1 MNKNTQKILF
11 AIPIVVGIYL
21 IVRQLTKRRP
31 QNNISPVIDPVLG
44 YNPIGGGGSS
54 SSTRNDSF
62 PLKKGS
68 FGDNVKKLQTA
79 ITAIDANL
87 LRRYGIDSDFGGE
100 TEAAVER
107 LLGTKTVS
115 EAQLADLQRRASAGP
130 RPYVAPPADPNT
142 PFFLTTI
149 R

>member
-1 MNKNTQKILF
+1 MKKNTQKILF
-11 AIPIVVGIYL
+11 AIPIVVGLYL
-21 IVRQLTKRRP
+21 IVRQLIKKAPTSTTP
-31 QNNISPVIDPVLG
+31 TIDPVIG
-44 YNPIGGGGSS
+44 YNPISGGD
-54 SSTRNDSF
+54 STSGRNDAF

-87 LRRYGIDSDFGGE
+87 LSRYGIDSDFGRE
-100 TEAAVER
+100 TEAAVKT

-115 EAQLADLQRRASAGP
+115 EAQLADLQRRANAGP